1 MPAEEWVGVAVGGA
15 GGEQKVCRLP
25 APGQVPIAALVG
37 VMLLVCQSTFSWS
50 SLRVMRKIPRAD
62 ALVIVLVSAVTVT
75 QNLAKV

>member
-1 MPAEEWVGVAVGGA
+1 MGGA
-15 GGEQKVCRLP
+15 GGEQKVPSPR